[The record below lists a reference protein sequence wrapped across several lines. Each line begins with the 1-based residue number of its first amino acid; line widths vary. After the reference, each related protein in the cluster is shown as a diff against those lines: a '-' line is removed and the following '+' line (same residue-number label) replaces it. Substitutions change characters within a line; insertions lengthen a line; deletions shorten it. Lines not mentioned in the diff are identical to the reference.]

1 MGATFMLGGA
11 FVVLVEGDKAESEY
25 AGWLISEA
33 DALGISVDVLF
44 DVLHV
49 ILNLGIMMLIASFA
63 IACVT
68 VLAACSAAAAAAAT
82 PAHSPA
88 LPSSSRPRLLPQVH
102 VVAPIRGVHDDL
114 DRCRW
119 IAHAW
124 RRRDSAREAA
134 AARG

>member
-11 FVVLVEGDKAESEY
+11 FVVLIEGDKAESEY

-102 VVAPIRGVHDDL
+102 VVAPIREVHDHL